1 MDFHNGIKKR
11 LAKPSL
17 NSQAA
22 LTSPLR
28 LQGRFLVRQ
37 SVLIPSALYTLPQP
51 TVLTPESL
59 NQCLLLLL

>member
-17 NSQAA
+17 NNQAA
-22 LTSPLR
+22 LSPLR
-28 LQGRFLVRQ
+28 LQGRFLDRQ
-37 SVLIPSALYTLPQP
+37 SVLIPSTLYTLPQS
-51 TVLTPESL
+51 TVPTPESL